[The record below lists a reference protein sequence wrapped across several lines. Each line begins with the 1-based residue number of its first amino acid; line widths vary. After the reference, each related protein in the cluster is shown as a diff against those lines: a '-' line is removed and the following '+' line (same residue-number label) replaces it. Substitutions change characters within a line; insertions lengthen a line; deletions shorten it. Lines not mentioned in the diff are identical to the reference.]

1 MLRNH
6 LTTTIRSWRRS
17 PAHSILNITGLALGI
32 ACAALILLWVEDELN
47 WDHQVPDRNRIFLAR
62 MNMPYQGAINSYA
75 QVTGLLGPAAE
86 KDIPGIK
93 HTFRYSD
100 GEHDLFTVG
109 STTLYEDGTFAD
121 SGYFGITKIPF
132 IKGNPRGCLRQLHSI
147 VITAATAKKF
157 FGDED
162 PMGKTMRMD
171 NKINYTVTGVV
182 PDFPNNCSLGFHW
195 LAAFDDY
202 LVKQPWLTQWAN
214 WGRPLVLQL
223 EPGVDPNAV
232 ASKLTTMLRPK
243 DKEYA
248 HIDMLLWPMK
258 EWHLYSNFTNG
269 KPDGGQIKFVKLFS
283 LIASIILLIACINFM
298 NLATARAGQRA
309 REVGV
314 RKTLGALRG
323 SLVSRFITESLLLS
337 FLSVALAVLLVYLAL
352 PVFNNLVQKELTFN
366 PLQPIHLAALLGIGL
381 VCGLLSGSYPA
392 FYLSA
397 FNPVTVLKGLKVNS
411 RGGAGFIRKALVT
424 TQFVASVILIIC
436 TIIIYQQIQHIKNRD
451 LGIDK
456 QDLAYLAV
464 QGNMSK
470 NYETIHDQLMT
481 TGVVAGVALSFSF
494 PLEMWSGTDN
504 TNLQWAGDDISTKQF
519 INQEYISPGYLAT
532 MGMKMKE
539 GRDFYPNAVVDTQS
553 VLINE
558 SLARVMGT
566 AGKVGSQVIPGIGQ
580 HPMTIVGIVQN
591 FVFADMYATPAPVV
605 FFCNPSVY
613 QYCYSLDLR
622 LKPGVNI
629 PVAVDKISAVIKAE
643 NPGYPVEVKFV
654 DAEFQR
660 RFESETRIGELAGLF
675 AVLAIFISCLGLFGL
690 AAYTAE
696 QRTKELGIRK
706 VLGAS
711 IPHLAGL
718 LSREFLQLVGLSC
731 LIAFP
736 LSWWAMSNWL
746 ADYPYHTPIHWW
758 VFAAA
763 GLGALLIAL
772 CTVIAQALK
781 AALANPVNTLRSE

>member
-6 LTTTIRSWRRS
+6 LTTTIRSWRKS

-47 WDHQVPDRNRIFLAR
+47 WDHQVPDRSRIYMAR
-62 MNMPYQGAINSYA
+62 MNMPYQGAITSYA

-86 KDIPGIK
+86 KDIPGIR

-109 STTLYEDGTFAD
+109 DKTLYEDGTFAD
-121 SGYFGITKIPF
+121 SGYFDITKIPF
-132 IKGNPRGCLRQLHSI
+132 IKGSPRGCLRQLHSI

-157 FGDED
+157 FGEED

-182 PDFPNNCSLGFHW
+182 PDFPNNYSLGFHW

-214 WGRPLVLQL
+214 WGRPLVIQL
-223 EPGVDPNAV
+223 EPGADPGAV
-232 ASKLTTMLRPK
+232 ATQLTAMLRPK
-243 DKEYA
+243 GKEYA

-258 EWHLYSNFTNG
+258 DWHLYSNFTNG

-314 RKTLGALRG
+314 RKTLGALRQ
-323 SLVSRFITESLLLS
+323 SLVSRFIAESLLLS

-352 PVFNNLVQKELTFN
+352 PVFKNLVQKELTFN
-366 PLQPIHLAALLGIGL
+366 PLQPIHLAALIGIGS

-397 FNPVTVLKGLKVNS
+397 FNPVTVLKGLKVNP
-411 RGGAGFIRKALVT
+411 RGSVGFIRKALVT

-436 TIIIYQQIQHIKNRD
+436 TIIIYQQIQHVKNRD

-456 QDLAYLAV
+456 KNLAYLDV
-464 QGNMSK
+464 QGKMGER
-470 NYETIHDQLMT
+470 YESIRDQLMG
-481 TGVVAGVALSFSF
+481 TGVMNNVAISFSP
-494 PLEMWSGTDN
+494 PLNMWSGTDN
-504 TNLQWAGDDISTKQF
+504 THFQWVGDDISTKQF
-519 INQEYISPGYLAT
+519 INDEAISPGYLAT
-532 MGMKMKE
+532 MGMKIKE
-539 GRDFYPNAVVDTQS
+539 GRDFYPNAIVDTQS

-558 SLARVMGT
+558 SLAQIMGK
-566 AGKVGSQVIPGIGQ
+566 AGKVGSQVISDVST
-580 HPMTIVGIVQN
+580 HPMTIVGIVRN
-591 FVFADMYATPAPVV
+591 FVYMDMYATPAPAV
-605 FFCNPSVY
+605 FYCNPTNYPS
-613 QYCYSLDLR
+613 CYSLDLR

-629 PVAVDKISAVIKAE
+629 PTAVDKITAVIKAE

-654 DAEFQR
+654 DAEFQQ
-660 RFESETRIGELAGLF
+660 RFESETRIGELSGLF
-675 AVLAIFISCLGLFGL
+675 ATLAIFISCLGLFGL

-711 IPHLAGL
+711 VSGLAGL
-718 LSREFLQLVGLSC
+718 LSREFLQLVLLSC

-736 LSWWAMSNWL
+736 LSWWAMTNWL

-772 CTVIAQALK
+772 LTVIAQALK
-781 AALANPVNTLRSE
+781 AALANSVNTLRSE

>member
-6 LTTTIRSWRRS
+6 LTTTIRSWRKS
-17 PAHSILNITGLALGI
+17 PAHSLLNITGLALGI

-47 WDHQVPDRNRIFLAR
+47 WDHQVPDRHRIYMVR
-62 MNMPYQGAINSYA
+62 MNMPYQGQITSYN

-86 KDIPGIK
+86 KGIPGIQ
-93 HTFRYSD
+93 HMFRYSD
-100 GEHDLFTVG
+100 GDRRLFTAG
-109 STTLYEDGTFAD
+109 DKTLYEDGTYAD
-121 SGYFGITKIPF
+121 SGYFDITKTPF
-132 IKGNPRGCLRQLHSI
+132 IKGSPHGCLRAPHSI
-147 VITAATAKKF
+147 VITASTAKKF

-162 PMGKTMRMD
+162 PIGKAMRMD
-171 NKINYTVTGVV
+171 NKTNYTVTGVV
-182 PDFPNNCSLGFHW
+182 PDFSDNYSLGFHW
-195 LAAFDDY
+195 LTSFDDFM
-202 LVKQPWLTQWAN
+202 VEQPWLTRWSN
-214 WGRPLVLQL
+214 WGRPLVVELAPGAN
-223 EPGVDPNAV
+223 PGVVEAG
-232 ASKLTTMLRPK
+232 LTAMLRPK

-258 EWHLYSNFTNG
+258 DWHLYSNFTNG

-314 RKTLGALRG
+314 RKTLGALKQ
-323 SLVSRFITESLLLS
+323 SLVSRFIAEAMLLS
-337 FLSVALAVLLVYLAL
+337 FLSVALAVLIVYLAL
-352 PVFNNLVQKELTFN
+352 PGFNNLVNKELTFN
-366 PLQPIHLAALLGIGL
+366 PFQPAHLASLIGIGIL
-381 VCGLLSGSYPA
+381 CGLLSGSYPA

-397 FNPVTVLKGLKVNS
+397 FNPVTVLKGLKGNPK
-411 RGGAGFIRKALVT
+411 GNAGFIRKALVT
-424 TQFVASVILIIC
+424 SQFVASVILIIC
-436 TIIIYQQIQHIKNRD
+436 TIIIYQQIQHIKDRD

-456 QDLAYLAV
+456 QNLAYLDV
-464 QGNMSK
+464 QGKMGEH
-470 NYETIHDQLMT
+470 YEAIRDQLMT
-481 TGVVAGVALSFSF
+481 TGVLDNVALSFSP
-494 PLEMWSGTDN
+494 PLNMWSGTDN
-504 TNLQWAGDDISTKQF
+504 TNFQWEGDDISTKQF
-519 INQEYISPGYLAT
+519 INQEIISPGYLAT
-532 MGMKMKE
+532 MGMKIKE
-539 GRDFYPNAVVDTQS
+539 GRDFYPNAIVDTQS

-558 SLARVMGT
+558 SLARIMGK
-566 AGKVGSQVIPGIGQ
+566 AGKVGSQIVPGIGQ
-580 HPMTIVGIVQN
+580 HPMTIVGIVRN
-591 FVFADMYATPAPVV
+591 FVYMDMYATPAPVA
-605 FFCNPSVY
+605 FYCNPINY
-613 QYCYSLDLR
+613 PFCYSLDIR

-629 PVAVDKISAVIKAE
+629 PAAVDKITAVIKAE

-654 DAEFQR
+654 DTEFQHH
-660 RFESETRIGELAGLF
+660 FDSETRVGELAALF
-675 AVLAIFISCLGLFGL
+675 AILAIFISCLGLFGL

-711 IPHLAGL
+711 ISGLAGL

-736 LSWWAMSNWL
+736 LSWWAMTNWL
-746 ADYPYHTPIHWW
+746 AAYPYRTAIHWW

-781 AALANPVNTLRSE
+781 AALANPVKTLRTE